1 MKDFLK
7 WLNWKTKD
15 NKWDFIEAF
24 VDIVML
30 ILITA
35 VIVIIELNRH

>member
-1 MKDFLK
+1 MKNFFK

-15 NKWDFIEAF
+15 DKWNPIEAF

-35 VIVIIELNRH
+35 AVVIIELNRH